1 MSVVVRIPSGE
12 IKLLCKGAVSDRLT
26 FIITKSI
33 KLNIQMSFYK
43 CQNYFMLKCQARI
56 LGFFILSKYQV
67 HVHVYNEVCQ
77 IKVC

>member
-56 LGFFILSKYQV
+56 LVFLF
-67 HVHVYNEVCQ
+67 CQ
-77 IKVC
+77 NTRYMYMYIMKFVR